1 VPLALSIEG
10 RTEFEDASADG
21 FDRDG
26 EGQHRG
32 IVEKQDDPVEFAFA
46 GATRES
52 KPEGME
58 EIAATNLES
67 FFKVSHNVLEPVG
80 VERLRVEKEESE
92 LADDVAG
99 GVTSEDRVGIRRPH
113 DARGVI
119 GKDQLKQI
127 SEADEVVGM
136 VAEKRGGTFAPGEL
150 PRSRISRE
158 PMALSEDGQDLGPG
172 VGVNGRGLFGDVVV
186 GGHGASLAR
195 MVGGKITS
203 DNLDHE

>member
-1 VPLALSIEG
+1 MSEAERGSRTAAQGDCSDGRNAFSPCRRPLPGPARKETGSLPPPASGRQCQLALSIEG
-10 RTEFEDASADG
+10 RTEFEEAGAAG

-26 EGQHRG
+26 EGQSGG
-32 IVEKQDDPVEFAFA
+32 IVGKQDGPVEFAFA

-67 FFKVSHNVLEPVG
+67 FFKVSHNILEAVG
-80 VERLRVEKEESE
+80 VERLRVEKEEGE

-113 DARGVI
+113 DLRGVI

-127 SEADEVVGM
+127 SEADEIVGM
-136 VAEKRGGTFAPGEL
+136 VAE
-150 PRSRISRE
+150 
-158 PMALSEDGQDLGPG
+158 
-172 VGVNGRGLFGDVVV
+172 
-186 GGHGASLAR
+186 
-195 MVGGKITS
+195 
-203 DNLDHE
+203 

>member
-1 VPLALSIEG
+1 MSEGERGSRTAAWGYCSHGRNAFSRAAVCRYLARRAG
-10 RTEFEDASADG
+10 KWQFASACLRQAVPTG
-21 FDRDG
+21 PVNR
-26 EGQHRG
+26 GQNGG

-46 GATRES
+46 SATRES

-67 FFKVSHNVLEPVG
+67 LFKVSHNVLEPVG

-150 PRSRISRE
+150 PRSRISR
-158 PMALSEDGQDLGPG
+158 
-172 VGVNGRGLFGDVVV
+172 
-186 GGHGASLAR
+186 
-195 MVGGKITS
+195 
-203 DNLDHE
+203 